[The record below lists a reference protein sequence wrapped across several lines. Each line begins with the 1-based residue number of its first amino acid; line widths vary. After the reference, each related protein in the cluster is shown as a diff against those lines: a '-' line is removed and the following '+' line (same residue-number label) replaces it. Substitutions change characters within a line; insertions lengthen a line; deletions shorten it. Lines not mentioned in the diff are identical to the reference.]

1 MVTLPANPFCLKIFI
16 NRKLAKK
23 CGNVGSK
30 NSWLEITWLEW
41 QMQRKGPAI
50 DDDVRL
56 RLFTGIKFCSPQL
69 LIMIRLTE
77 AKLGLICVLIQPYRH
92 LVSRN
97 NV

>member
-1 MVTLPANPFCLKIFI
+1 MVTLPANPFCLKNIYKQKISKEMWKCRLKKF
-16 NRKLAKK
+16 LA
-23 CGNVGSK
+23 GNNLAQVA
-30 NSWLEITWLEW
+30 NAT
-41 QMQRKGPAI
+41 QRPAI